1 MQSDAN
7 RSGAETSSSPA
18 PAGVAADAGGSAH
31 GGEFRAHW
39 RALVATTVGVCFSV
53 MGMPVYTFGAFSGPM
68 TREFGWSLASFQ
80 AVQLFLTGT
89 IVLLAPFV
97 GMACDRYGA
106 RRVALIAVIA
116 YSIAFGMLGL
126 AGPTTTS
133 FYAGAVLLGICGAG
147 TLPIVW
153 TRTVNA
159 LFSKRRGFALG
170 IALTGSAVFA
180 AGGPAYTTMLIE
192 KFGWRLAW
200 AGIGALPL
208 VLAWPVLFAWF
219 RDAQRPARHGASL
232 TGTAPLPGL
241 TLREALASWKFWV
254 IVTAFALVTFA
265 VGGLN
270 LNFFPMFATK
280 GIPQA
285 EAAKIL
291 GAFGLSVAVG
301 RVAMGWLIDRVW
313 APGVAA
319 VVLSLPAIG
328 CFLLLG
334 ETLNPRTAVIACAFV
349 GLAAGAEFDFAA
361 YLTSRY
367 FGMKHYGR
375 IYGLVIGPMSLA
387 VAVAAATVAMVRDRT
402 GSFDAALPWLAAL
415 FVIGG
420 MSLLL
425 LGRYPRFEAA
435 APQPAVSPPSTGIT
449 VPLT

>member
-1 MQSDAN
+1 MTHT
-7 RSGAETSSSPA
+7 AEPGTTAPA
-18 PAGVAADAGGSAH
+18 PAG
-31 GGEFRAHW
+31 EFRTHW
-39 RALVATTVGVCFSV
+39 RALAATTVGVCFSV

-80 AVQLFLTGT
+80 AVQLFLTLT
-89 IVLLAPFV
+89 IVVLAPFV
-97 GMACDRYGA
+97 GLLCDRYGA
-106 RRVALIAVIA
+106 RRVALIAIVA
-116 YSIAFGMLGL
+116 YSGAYALLGL

-159 LFSKRRGFALG
+159 LFSRRRGFALG

-180 AGGPAYTTMLIE
+180 AAGPAYTTAMIQNY
-192 KFGWRLAW
+192 GWRMAW
-200 AGIGALPL
+200 VAIGALPL
-208 VLAWPVLFAWF
+208 LLAWPVIFAWF
-219 RDAQRPARHGASL
+219 RESRRPAAHGASI
-232 TGTAPLPGL
+232 TGVAPLPGL
-241 TLREALASWKFWV
+241 TLREALASWRFWL
-254 IVTAFALVTFA
+254 IITAFALVTFS

-301 RVAMGWLIDRVW
+301 RLAMGWVIDRVW
-313 APGVAA
+313 APGVSA

-328 CFLLLG
+328 CFLFMG
-334 ETLNPRTAVIACAFV
+334 ETLEPRTAVIACAFV

-361 YLTSRY
+361 FLTAKY
-367 FGMKHYGR
+367 FGLKHYGR
-375 IYGLVIGPMSLA
+375 IYGLVIGPMSVA
-387 VAVAAATVAMVRDRT
+387 VAIAAATVAMVRDRT

-420 MSLLL
+420 MSLLA
-425 LGRYPRFEAA
+425 LGRYPKFEGETAA
-435 APQPAVSPPSTGIT
+435 H
-449 VPLT
+449 